1 MWSGVR
7 AAASGP
13 LRVLRLQGEYE
24 GFMNARREQSAEQ
37 LRSAI
42 EEARDAGIS
51 DDEIAK
57 AETRLKSA
65 H

>member
-1 MWSGVR
+1 MGQ
-7 AAASGP
+7 P
-13 LRVLRLQGEYE
+13 DPEYE
-24 GFMNARREQSAEQ
+24 GVMNARREQSAEQ